1 MKKEDYFATEM
12 NEEEKNRTV
21 IMNGEKMELGSDGEY
36 HVVKGQF
43 GRLSKLHAIGACCAG
58 ICILLAVM
66 AIGAV
71 ALTEPKSLS
80 ETAEGCEYS
89 DEICRDVIG
98 AKDPEILSLTPDE
111 VDPGDPDK
119 MPEPSYNMKG
129 DLSKLYEEGVYYYEP
144 NPEPAP
150 KNPELDPV
158 NQSASST
165 YMLTIRCVDQFGNE
179 LRPPQIVQM
188 QAGETFSESVPVV
201 SGHHPEMSEITGIM
215 PEHDLDCAVRYFEK
229 PVNLPSPSDKE

>member
-129 DLSKLYEEGVYYYEP
+129 DLSKLYEEGVYYYDP
-144 NPEPAP
+144 NPEPVA
-150 KNPELDPV
+150 NDENDAL
-158 NQSASST
+158 
-165 YMLTIRCVDQFGNE
+165 YMLTIRYVNKADNSDVCQPRVV
-179 LRPPQIVQM
+179 RRK
-188 QAGETFSESVPVV
+188 AGEEFSESAPHVV
-201 SGHHPEMSEITGIM
+201 NFQPDRAQVTGVM
-215 PEHDLDCAVRYFEK
+215 PSNDLTCVVYYYE
-229 PVNLPSPSDKE
+229 VPSDMPPSKQE